1 MATSPVS
8 AADRV
13 RERMRD
19 WMETTGLDQRTFSD
33 ALGKSQVWLQKVL
46 KGENHVRLRDLDQV
60 ADAMRT
66 SASELVRDDSA
77 RYTLECSPSEVRLI
91 ERLRH
96 QPDIHEAVTT
106 IINARFPAVSKPSR
120 PVTDVTTRRAGGRE
134 KPK

>member
-1 MATSPVS
+1 MVTSPVS

-19 WMETTGLDQRTFSD
+19 WMETTGLDQRTFAE

-60 ADAMRT
+60 AHAMRT
-66 SASELVRDDSA
+66 SAAELVRDESA
-77 RYTLECSPSEVRLI
+77 RYTLECSPSEVRLV

-96 QPDIHEAVTT
+96 HPEVYQAVTT
-106 IINARFPAVSKPSR
+106 IVNARFPSKPSANDATGPAR
-120 PVTDVTTRRAGGRE
+120 RDTR
-134 KPK
+134 K